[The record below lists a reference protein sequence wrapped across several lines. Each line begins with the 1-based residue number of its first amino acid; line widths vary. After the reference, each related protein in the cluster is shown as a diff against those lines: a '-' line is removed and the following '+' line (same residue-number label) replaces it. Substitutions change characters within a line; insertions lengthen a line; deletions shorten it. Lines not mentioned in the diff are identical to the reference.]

1 MASDTFSK
9 MPQPSVY
16 LVALGLFM
24 SLCNT
29 CDVSLMC
36 EFAVFR
42 PKSAVI
48 LYNIVLAVYDW
59 PVNFFASLNLI
70 P

>member
-48 LYNIVLAVYDW
+48 L
-59 PVNFFASLNLI
+59 
-70 P
+70 

>member
-42 PKSAVI
+42 PESAVI
-48 LYNIVLAVYDW
+48 L
-59 PVNFFASLNLI
+59 
-70 P
+70 

>member
-9 MPQPSVY
+9 MPHPTVY
-16 LVALGLFM
+16 LVMLGLFI
-24 SLCNT
+24 SLSNA

-48 LYNIVLAVYDW
+48 LKNIVLAVYDW
-59 PVNFFASLNLI
+59 LVNFFASFN
-70 P
+70 